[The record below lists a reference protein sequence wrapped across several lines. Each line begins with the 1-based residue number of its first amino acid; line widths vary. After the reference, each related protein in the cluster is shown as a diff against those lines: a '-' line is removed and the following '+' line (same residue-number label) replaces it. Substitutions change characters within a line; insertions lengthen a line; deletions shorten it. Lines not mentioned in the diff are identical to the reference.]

1 MEGKECL
8 QEEKGSILRKR
19 EDLRLSMLF
28 LNIEIDGVERGEVD
42 YRDVSISTK
51 LSVIEGAKTQKNNP
65 CRKTPD

>member
-19 EDLRLSMLF
+19 EDLRLSMF
-28 LNIEIDGVERGEVD
+28 FVNIEIDGVDGPENKKVGRRERGEVD

-51 LSVIEGAKTQKNNP
+51 LSVIERG
-65 CRKTPD
+65 